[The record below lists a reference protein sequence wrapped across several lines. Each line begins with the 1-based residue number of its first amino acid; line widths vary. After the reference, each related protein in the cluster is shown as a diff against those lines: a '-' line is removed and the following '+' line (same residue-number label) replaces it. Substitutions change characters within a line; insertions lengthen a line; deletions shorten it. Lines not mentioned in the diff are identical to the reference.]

1 MGLQDHQ
8 TRFDQGNSIL
18 IGAQDRGYH
27 PGRHQH
33 ANILDRRSGP
43 GSEQHPM

>member
-8 TRFDQGNSIL
+8 TRSDQRNPIL
-18 IGAQDRGYH
+18 IGIWDGGYH

-33 ANILDRRSGP
+33 ANTPGRRSGLRL
-43 GSEQHPM
+43 E